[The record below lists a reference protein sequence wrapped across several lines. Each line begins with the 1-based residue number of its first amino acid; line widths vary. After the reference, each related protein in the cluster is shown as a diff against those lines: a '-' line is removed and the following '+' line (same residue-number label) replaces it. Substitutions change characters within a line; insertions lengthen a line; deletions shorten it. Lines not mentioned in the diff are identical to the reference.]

1 MSVNRLAGI
10 VAMIGMVFGGS
21 SSAFADDIVDTAVK
35 AGTFKT
41 LAAAAGAADLVAT
54 LKGKGPLTVFAPTNT
69 AFAALLTELGVT
81 KDQLLANKPLLTA
94 VLQAVKNVNGN
105 AGFVSGYPTRK
116 SYATFG
122 YISPESFVDTNGN
135 GKRDAGECYTD
146 VNGNSTWD
154 ADPGVSGNGGAGD
167 TVLYTASITYT
178 RLFPMSIWMGWS
190 RTATLS
196 ASTVLKNQPWAAQ
209 ASSTPATVCT

>member
-1 MSVNRLAGI
+1 MKFSR
-10 VAMIGMVFGGS
+10 
-21 SSAFADDIVDTAVK
+21 
-35 AGTFKT
+35 
-41 LAAAAGAADLVAT
+41 
-54 LKGKGPLTVFAPTNT
+54 
-69 AFAALLTELGVT
+69 
-81 KDQLLANKPLLTA
+81 LLTA
-94 VLQAVKNVNGN
+94 AVISSSGPAVWAGSTVEVVINPTPANEGN
-105 AGFVSGYPTRK
+105 IIVALCT
-116 SYATFG
+116 
-122 YISPESFVDTNGN
+122 PESFPHEERCPVRKVVPAKAAEQAIALSAPAPG
-135 GKRDAGECYTD
+135 RYAVIAVAD

-209 ASSTPATVCT
+209 ASSTPATICT